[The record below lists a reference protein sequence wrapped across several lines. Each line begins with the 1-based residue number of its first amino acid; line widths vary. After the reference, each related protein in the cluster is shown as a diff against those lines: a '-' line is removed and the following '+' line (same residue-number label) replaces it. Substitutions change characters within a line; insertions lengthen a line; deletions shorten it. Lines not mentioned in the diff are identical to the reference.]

1 MTDKARG
8 ADNLGARL
16 AWMEDLMSQGNLL
29 PHGISLDQ
37 IATGTG
43 LDEILNTN
51 SPPPSATSAAVPV
64 PSDTASDQG
73 IADAMDDCDDDDQ
86 GAYTTPTPV
95 EPGPNCNSVGSIRD
109 NCHSV
114 ATASRPEPRQTRAT
128 ASHPTATALQSIGD
142 LLHGQSPNSQ
152 RRSARAYVDAYFGDI
167 NRAYP
172 FVDKERVLSTLSIM
186 GDLIITSAPDYDVDA
201 IILYLVMAIGCTTLQ
216 RTEAASDSVFT
227 INYKD
232 LIHRCMMQET
242 TDTAQILLLLAIY
255 SLFDPHGLP
264 AAPIVD
270 LLARQAVR
278 LGLTRRHTANPG
290 GHLLPAEEE
299 RAHRLFWSIYALD
312 RTIAASTGM
321 PAALRSINMDVPLPC
336 ITVDE
341 FASPQRAEFI
351 SNLQVARH
359 IIQLRILE
367 DRVLY
372 EIHLRDHKSTAS
384 LTREDRRSIASEL
397 QTAIENW
404 YSSGCLLQSSELD
417 DAAIHIRISWLAS
430 RYYNLLLLLYY
441 PSHFNPPSISLLSP
455 PELVSLAQKHIQ
467 AVSVRFH
474 QRQLPLNYLT
484 LCRSFPVCMVFMRA
498 CLGIGLD
505 EPVVAKSEIS
515 ICADILEAFPE
526 KWSSAHRAASAV
538 RQLLSPNASSTEGL
552 NLSTTAATRSLSHS
566 SPSAMSAATSAP
578 RGAFFSESS
587 RAWHIAI
594 KSSLLELEEQ
604 ILGRGSAF
612 RHSEERWED
621 ADITRQFGMSS
632 TDPMPTWSDTPVA
645 PAASAKAQSRVGL
658 VNWGLYDPGSM
669 STGETDSLATFN
681 PVGNFSVLDLI

>member
-1 MTDKARG
+1 MERVGRRPPGKLTWSVIRDIVTSWPVYLFSVTFAAQLLGVRIYNYFTIYLKDTGRFTVEQVNIIPTGGFGFQVFTTLIYAWLADGIGRQQNHVAMMAGWLLTYGQTGASALIMTMVNEILSFSTEQRLVVIGVIETFGFSMNAWVILFAYNSGEAPHFKIGYEMAAMFFAIEIVTLTAICPLITRELKKKPDGSHPQLPSSSITCRYQRDLTNRYGNAPKPVSRHMTTDKARG

-95 EPGPNCNSVGSIRD
+95 EPGPNCNSVGSTRD

-114 ATASRPEPRQTRAT
+114 VTASRPEPQQTCAT

-299 RAHRLFWSIYALD
+299 RAHRLLWSIYALD
-312 RTIAASTGM
+312 RAIAVSTGM
-321 PAALRSINMDVPLPC
+321 PAALSSINLDVPLPC

-384 LTREDRRSIASEL
+384 LTRE
-397 QTAIENW
+397 
-404 YSSGCLLQSSELD
+404 
-417 DAAIHIRISWLAS
+417 
-430 RYYNLLLLLYY
+430 NL
-441 PSHFNPPSISLLSP
+441 
-455 PELVSLAQKHIQ
+455 
-467 AVSVRFH
+467 
-474 QRQLPLNYLT
+474 T
-484 LCRSFPVCMVFMRA
+484 
-498 CLGIGLD
+498 
-505 EPVVAKSEIS
+505 
-515 ICADILEAFPE
+515 
-526 KWSSAHRAASAV
+526 AAS
-538 RQLLSPNASSTEGL
+538 
-552 NLSTTAATRSLSHS
+552 
-566 SPSAMSAATSAP
+566 
-578 RGAFFSESS
+578 SS
-587 RAWHIAI
+587 R
-594 KSSLLELEEQ
+594 Q
-604 ILGRGSAF
+604 
-612 RHSEERWED
+612 
-621 ADITRQFGMSS
+621 
-632 TDPMPTWSDTPVA
+632 
-645 PAASAKAQSRVGL
+645 
-658 VNWGLYDPGSM
+658 N
-669 STGETDSLATFN
+669 
-681 PVGNFSVLDLI
+681 